1 MAQLAQHPSPSREG
15 TRVTAGSEQSAAPAL
30 VPRRRLTELLERGTE
45 RPLTLISAPAGWG
58 KTALVSEWRRSCAAP
73 GPIAW
78 LTLERGRGAR
88 RKLWTD
94 LVAAVAAAHPAFAA
108 LAVPPRGSLDAFRDE
123 ALAILSEVQEP
134 LVMVVDDF
142 HEVNASVSMEN
153 LDWLLEHG
161 PPSLRLVLATRSD
174 PTIRLQRLRTHDR
187 ILEIRAADLAFTLEE
202 AVELLAR
209 FDLPADDVESLLER
223 TAGWA
228 AGLRLAELSLADHD
242 DPHAFVTGFAG
253 NDRAVSDY
261 LITEVVSHQSAET
274 LDFMLRTCLS
284 ERVNGDLADALTGAS
299 GGQQKLR
306 ELEARGAFVSRVDHV
321 GEWYQYLPVFAEV
334 LRAELARRLPDEVR
348 SLHCVAGQW
357 HADHGKPLDAVRHA
371 VAASD
376 WELAAEVIGEHWLVL
391 VARGAG
397 ATLRDLTE
405 RIPAEAVNADAELAL
420 AQSGLLLEGGDLPAA
435 EAFLLRAHELSPSL
449 PEIRRRRF
457 AVTSTATALYHARLL
472 GDVAEAVSAA
482 RLALSENWDT
492 SVAVEVRALTLAN
505 LGVAEF
511 WTSDWEAAGD
521 HLQQAAG
528 LALECSN
535 DFVLFLAESYAAG
548 VDVRAGR
555 LGEAW
560 SRARTAIQLAERRG
574 WTAVAHLAIAHA
586 VLATVHLWR
595 NELDEAD
602 GCIETAREILRG
614 SAEPLLGPA
623 VAHVEASLLLARGD
637 AVTALNVLRG
647 ATAANGLPTFLR
659 VANALIE
666 AEVWL
671 ALGEPDRARKTLADI
686 ENADASD
693 VPIGLARL
701 ELASGDPVQALKAV
715 ATFLAD
721 EREAVFPFART
732 EAWIMAA
739 LARDA
744 IHDEPGALRALDRGL
759 DLAEPRGYSNVI
771 LRCGAPARSLL
782 RRHIA
787 SGSRHRSFAGELLN
801 VLDSPTGPSRNDVAP
816 LLEPLSERELAVLRF
831 LPTMM
836 SNAEIASEMF
846 VSVNTVKTHLKH
858 VYRKLDVADRR
869 DAVRRGRRLR
879 LLTPGLADH

>member
-1 MAQLAQHPSPSREG
+1 MVQQLHDPPPSREG
-15 TRVTAGSEQSAAPAL
+15 TRVTAGSEQPAAPRL

-58 KTALVSEWRRSCAAP
+58 KTALVSEWRRSGAAP

-78 LTLERGRGAR
+78 LPLERGHGDR
-88 RKLWTD
+88 RRLWSD
-94 LVAAVAAAHPAFAA
+94 IVAAAAAAHSGFAA
-108 LAVPPRGSLDAFRDE
+108 LAVPPRGRLDAFRDE
-123 ALAILSEVQEP
+123 ALAVLKEVQEP
-134 LVMVVDDF
+134 LVMVLDDF
-142 HEVNASVSMEN
+142 HEVSASGAMED

-161 PPSLRLVLATRSD
+161 PPTLRLVLATRSD
-174 PTIRLQRLRTHDR
+174 PTIRLQRLRTHGK
-187 ILEIRAADLAFTLEE
+187 ILEIRAADLAFTLAE
-202 AVELLAR
+202 AAELLAGL
-209 FDLPADDVESLLER
+209 DLPAGDVESLLGR

-242 DPHAFVTGFAG
+242 DPHGFVTGFAR

-261 LITEVVSHQSAET
+261 LITEVVSRQPAET
-274 LDFMLRTCLS
+274 LDFMLRTCLP
-284 ERVNGDLADALTGAS
+284 ERVNGELADALTDAP
-299 GGQQKLR
+299 GGQQTLR
-306 ELEARGAFVSRVDHV
+306 ELERRGAFVSRVDQT

-348 SLHCVAGQW
+348 SLHSVAGQW

-405 RIPAEAVNADAELAL
+405 RIPADTVTGDAELAL
-420 AQSGLLLEGGDLPAA
+420 AQSGLLLEGGDVAVA
-435 EAFLLRAHELSPSL
+435 ETLLVRAYELSLAL
-449 PEIRRRRF
+449 PERRRRRF
-457 AVTSTATALYHARLL
+457 AVTSTATALYHARLR

-482 RLALSENWDT
+482 RIALDEDWDT

-505 LGVAEF
+505 LGLAEF
-511 WTSDWEAAGD
+511 WTSDWDASGD

-528 LALECSN
+528 LALECGN

-574 WTAVAHLAIAHA
+574 WSAVAHAAIAYST
-586 VLATVHLWR
+586 LATVHLWR
-595 NELDEAD
+595 NELDEAE

-614 SAEPLLGPA
+614 SGEPLLGPA
-623 VAHVEASLLLARGD
+623 VAQVEARLLLVRGEV
-637 AVTALNVLRG
+637 VTALDVLRG
-647 ATAANGLPTFLR
+647 ATATEGLPTFLR
-659 VANALIE
+659 VSTALIE
-666 AEVWL
+666 AELWF
-671 ALGEPDRARKTLADI
+671 ALGEPDRARRTLADI
-686 ENADASD
+686 KAADAPD
-693 VPIGLARL
+693 MPIGLARL
-701 ELASGDPVQALKAV
+701 ELASGNPVQALEAV

-721 EREAVFPFART
+721 EREAVIPFART

-771 LRCGAPARSLL
+771 LRYGAPARSLL

-787 SGSRHRSFAGELLN
+787 NGSRHRSFAGELLN
-801 VLDSPTGPSRNDVAP
+801 VLDSPAEASRNDVAP

-869 DAVRRGRRLR
+869 DAVRRARRLR

>member
-1 MAQLAQHPSPSREG
+1 M
-15 TRVTAGSEQSAAPAL
+15 
-30 VPRRRLTELLERGTE
+30 
-45 RPLTLISAPAGWG
+45 
-58 KTALVSEWRRSCAAP
+58 
-73 GPIAW
+73 
-78 LTLERGRGAR
+78 
-88 RKLWTD
+88 
-94 LVAAVAAAHPAFAA
+94 VAAAAAAHPGLAA
-108 LAVPPRGSLDAFRDE
+108 LAVPPRGSLDAFREE
-123 ALAILSEVQEP
+123 ALAALDKLQEP
-134 LVMVVDDF
+134 LVMVLDDF
-142 HEVNASVSMEN
+142 HEVSESGAMGD

-161 PPSLRLVLATRSD
+161 PPCLRLVLATRSD
-174 PTIRLQRLRTHDR
+174 PVIRLQRLRIHGK
-187 ILEIRAADLAFTLEE
+187 ILEIRASDLAFTLDE
-202 AVELLAR
+202 AAELLAGL
-209 FDLPADDVESLLER
+209 DLPADDVESLLER

-261 LITEVVSHQSAET
+261 LITEVVSRQPAET
-274 LDFMLRTCLS
+274 VDFLLRTCLP
-284 ERVNGDLADALTGAS
+284 ERVNGELADVLTGAS
-299 GGQQKLR
+299 GGQQTLR
-306 ELEARGAFVSRVDHV
+306 ELETRGAFVSRVDQA

-334 LRAELARRLPDEVR
+334 LRAELARCLPDEVPA
-348 SLHCVAGQW
+348 LHRVAGEW
-357 HADHGKPLDAVRHA
+357 HAGHGKPLDAVRHA

-397 ATLRDLTE
+397 AALRELTE
-405 RIPAEAVNADAELAL
+405 RIPADAVTADAELAL
-420 AQSGLLLEGGDLPAA
+420 AQSGLLLEGGDLAAA
-435 EAFLLRAHELSPSL
+435 EALLLRAYELSLAL
-449 PEIRRRRF
+449 PENRRRRF
-457 AVTSTATALYHARLL
+457 AVTSTATTLYHARLR

-482 RLALSENWDT
+482 RLALSENWDK

-505 LGVAEF
+505 LGLAEF

-528 LALECSN
+528 LALECGN

-574 WTAVAHLAIAHA
+574 WTAVAHAAIAQST
-586 VLATVHLWR
+586 LATVHLWR
-595 NELDEAD
+595 NDLDEAESR
-602 GCIETAREILRG
+602 IEIAREILRSSG
-614 SAEPLLGPA
+614 EPLLGPA
-623 VAHVEASLLLARGD
+623 VAQVEARLLLVRGEV
-637 AVTALNVLRG
+637 VTALDVLRG
-647 ATAANGLPTFLR
+647 ATAADGLPTFLR
-659 VANALIE
+659 VSTALIE
-666 AEVWL
+666 AELWF
-671 ALGEPDRARKTLADI
+671 ALGEPDRARRTLVDI
-686 ENADASD
+686 EAADAPD
-693 VPIGLARL
+693 MPIGLARL
-701 ELASGDPVQALKAV
+701 ELATGRPVQALEAV

-721 EREAVFPFART
+721 ERDAVLPFART
-732 EAWIMAA
+732 EAWMMAA

-744 IHDEPGALRALDRGL
+744 INDEPGALRALERGL

-787 SGSRHRSFAGELLN
+787 KGSRHRSFAGELLN
-801 VLDSPTGPSRNDVAP
+801 VLDSPTAASRNNVAP

-869 DAVRRGRRLR
+869 DAVRRARRLR

>member
-1 MAQLAQHPSPSREG
+1 L
-15 TRVTAGSEQSAAPAL
+15 
-30 VPRRRLTELLERGTE
+30 
-45 RPLTLISAPAGWG
+45 
-58 KTALVSEWRRSCAAP
+58 
-73 GPIAW
+73 
-78 LTLERGRGAR
+78 
-88 RKLWTD
+88 
-94 LVAAVAAAHPAFAA
+94 AA
-108 LAVPPRGSLDAFRDE
+108 LAVPPRGSIAAFRDRG
-123 ALAILSEVQEP
+123 LAVLNEVQEP
-134 LVMVVDDF
+134 LVLVLDDF
-142 HEVNASVSMEN
+142 HEVSASGGMAD

-174 PTIRLQRLRTHDR
+174 PTIRLQRLRTHGK
-187 ILEIRAADLAFTLEE
+187 ILEIRAGDLAFTSEE
-202 AVELLAR
+202 AIELLAGLH
-209 FDLPADDVESLLER
+209 LPTDDVESLLER

-228 AGLRLAELSLADHD
+228 AGLRLAALSLADHD
-242 DPHAFVTGFAG
+242 DPHGFVTGFAG

-261 LITEVVSHQSAET
+261 LITEVVSRQPAET
-274 LDFMLRTCLS
+274 LDFMLRTCLPA
-284 ERVNGDLADALTGAS
+284 RVNGDLAEVLTDRP
-299 GGQQKLR
+299 GGQQTLR
-306 ELEARGAFVSRVDHV
+306 DLETRGAFVSRVDHV
-321 GEWYQYLPVFAEV
+321 GEWYEYLPVFAEV
-334 LRAELARRLPDEVR
+334 LRAELARRLPDEVPR
-348 SLHCVAGQW
+348 LHGVAGQW

-405 RIPAEAVNADAELAL
+405 GIPGDVVTADAELAL
-420 AQSGLLLEGGDLPAA
+420 AQSGLLLEAGELA
-435 EAFLLRAHELSPSL
+435 EAEVLLLRAYELSLAL
-449 PEIRRRRF
+449 PEARRRRF
-457 AVTSTATALYHARLL
+457 AVTSTATALYHARLR

-482 RLALSENWDT
+482 RLALGENWDT
-492 SVAVEVRALTLAN
+492 TVAVEVRALTLAN

-511 WTSDWEAAGD
+511 WTSDWDAAGD

-560 SRARTAIQLAERRG
+560 SRGRTAIQLAERRG
-574 WTAVAHLAIAHA
+574 WTAVGHAAIAHST
-586 VLATVHLWR
+586 LATVHLWR
-595 NELDEAD
+595 NELDEAES
-602 GCIETAREILRG
+602 CIENAREILRG
-614 SAEPLLGPA
+614 SDEPLLSA
-623 VAHVEASLLLARGD
+623 SVAQVEARLLLVRGEV
-637 AVTALNVLRG
+637 VTALDVLRA
-647 ATAANGLPTFLR
+647 ATAAKGLPAFLR
-659 VANALIE
+659 VSTALIE
-666 AEVWL
+666 AELWF
-671 ALGEPDRARKTLADI
+671 ALGEPDRARRTLADI
-686 ENADASD
+686 EAADAPD
-693 VPIGLARL
+693 MPIGLARL
-701 ELASGDPVQALKAV
+701 ELASGHPVQALQAV

-721 EREAVFPFART
+721 EREAVLPFART

-771 LRCGAPARSLL
+771 LRYGAPARSLL

-787 SGSRHRSFAGELLN
+787 HGSRHRSFAGDLLN
-801 VLDSPTGPSRNDVAP
+801 VLDSPAAASRNDVAP
-816 LLEPLSERELAVLRF
+816 LLEPLSDRELAVLRF

-858 VYRKLDVADRR
+858 VYRKLDVTDRR
-869 DAVRRGRRLR
+869 DAVRRARRLR
-879 LLTPGLADH
+879 LLTPGLADF

>member
-1 MAQLAQHPSPSREG
+1 MAQQLHDPPPSREG

-30 VPRRRLTELLERGTE
+30 VPRRRLTQLLEHGTE

-58 KTALVSEWRRSCAAP
+58 KTALISEWRRLGAAP

-78 LTLERGRGAR
+78 LPLEAGHADR

-94 LVAAVAAAHPAFAA
+94 VVAAAAAAHPGLAA
-108 LAVPPRGSLDAFRDE
+108 LAVPPRGSIDAFRDKG
-123 ALAILSEVQEP
+123 LAVLNEVQEP
-134 LVMVVDDF
+134 LVLVLDDF
-142 HEVNASVSMEN
+142 HEVSAPGGMAD

-174 PTIRLQRLRTHDR
+174 PTIRLQRLRTHGR
-187 ILEIRAADLAFTLEE
+187 ILEIRAGDLAFTSEE
-202 AVELLAR
+202 ATELLAGLN
-209 FDLPADDVESLLER
+209 LPTDDVESLLER

-261 LITEVVSHQSAET
+261 LITEVVSHQPPEA
-274 LDFMLRTCLS
+274 LDFLLHTCLP
-284 ERVNGDLADALTGAS
+284 ERVNGDLADAMTGAP
-299 GGQQKLR
+299 GGQQTLGD
-306 ELEARGAFVSRVDHV
+306 LERRGAFVSRVDHA

-334 LRAELARRLPDEVR
+334 LRAELARRLPDEVPR
-348 SLHCVAGQW
+348 LHRVAGQW
-357 HADHGKPLDAVRHA
+357 HADHGKPLDAIRHA

-405 RIPAEAVNADAELAL
+405 RIPADVVTADADLAL
-420 AQSGLLLEGGDLPAA
+420 AQAGLLLEGGDLAAA
-435 EAFLLRAHELSPSL
+435 EELLIRAYELSLAL
-449 PEIRRRRF
+449 PEARRRRF
-457 AVTSTATALYHARLL
+457 AVTSTATNLYYARLR

-482 RLALSENWDT
+482 RIALSENWDT

-555 LGEAW
+555 LAEAW

-574 WTAVAHLAIAHA
+574 WTAVAHAAIAHST
-586 VLATVHLWR
+586 LATVHLWR
-595 NELDEAD
+595 NELDEAE
-602 GCIETAREILRG
+602 GCIETARKILRG
-614 SAEPLLGPA
+614 SAEPLLSA
-623 VAHVEASLLLARGD
+623 WVAQVEARLLLVRGE
-637 AVTALNVLRG
+637 AVTALDVLRG
-647 ATAANGLPTFLR
+647 ASAAEGVPTFLR
-659 VANALIE
+659 VSTALIE
-666 AEVWL
+666 AELWF
-671 ALGEPDRARKTLADI
+671 ALGEPDRARRTLADI
-686 ENADASD
+686 EDADVPD
-693 VPIGLARL
+693 MPIGLARL
-701 ELASGDPVQALKAV
+701 ELASGNPVQALEAV

-721 EREAVFPFART
+721 ERDAVLPFART

-771 LRCGAPARSLL
+771 LRYGAPARSLL

-787 SGSRHRSFAGELLN
+787 NGSRHRSFAGDLLN
-801 VLDSPTGPSRNDVAP
+801 VLDSPAAASRNDVAP

-869 DAVRRGRRLR
+869 DAVRRARRLR
-879 LLTPGLADH
+879 LLTPGLADF

>member
-1 MAQLAQHPSPSREG
+1 MAELAQHPPPSREG
-15 TRVTAGSEQSAAPAL
+15 TRVTAGSEQSAAPRL

-45 RPLTLISAPAGWG
+45 CPLTLISAPAGWG
-58 KTALVSEWRRSCAAP
+58 KTALVSEWRRSGAAP

-78 LTLERGRGAR
+78 LPLERGHTDR

-94 LVAAVAAAHPAFAA
+94 MVAAAAAAHPDFAA

-123 ALAILSEVQEP
+123 ALALLNAVEQP
-134 LVMVVDDF
+134 LVLVLDDF
-142 HEVNASVSMEN
+142 HEVSASVAMGD

-161 PPSLRLVLATRSD
+161 PQCLRLVLVTRSD
-174 PTIRLQRLRTHDR
+174 PAIRLQRLRVHGK
-187 ILEIRAADLAFTLEE
+187 IVEIRAADLAFTLAE
-202 AVELLAR
+202 AVELLN
-209 FDLPADDVESLLER
+209 DVHLPTDDVQSLLDR

-228 AGLRLAELSLADHD
+228 TGLRLAELSLADHD

-261 LITEVVSHQSAET
+261 LITEVVSRQTPET
-274 LDFMLRTCLS
+274 LDFLLRTSLP
-284 ERVNGDLADALTGAS
+284 ERVNGELADVLTGAP
-299 GGQQKLR
+299 GGQQTLR
-306 ELEARGAFVSRVDHV
+306 ELETRGAFVSRVDPV
-321 GEWYQYLPVFAEV
+321 GDWYAYLPVFAEV
-334 LRAELARRLPDEVR
+334 LRAELTRRLPDEAAG
-348 SLHCVAGQW
+348 LHRLAAEW
-357 HADHGKPLDAVRHA
+357 HAGHGKPLDAIRHA
-371 VAASD
+371 VAASH
-376 WELAAEVIGEHWLVL
+376 WELAADVIGEHWLVL

-397 ATLRDLTE
+397 AALRNLTE
-405 RIPAEAVNADAELAL
+405 LIPTDVVTADAELAL
-420 AQSGLLLEGGDLPAA
+420 AQSGLLLEGGDLAAA
-435 EAFLLRAHELSPSL
+435 EVLLLRAYELSRSL
-449 PEIRRRRF
+449 SETRRRRF
-457 AVTSTATALYHARLL
+457 TVTSTATALYHARLR
-472 GDVAEAVSAA
+472 GDVVEAVSAA
-482 RLALSENWDT
+482 RLALGENWDI

-511 WTSDWEAAGD
+511 WTSDSDAAGE

-528 LALECSN
+528 LALECGN

-574 WTAVAHLAIAHA
+574 WSTVAHAAIAHST
-586 VLATVHLWR
+586 LATVHLWR
-595 NELDEAD
+595 NELDEAEQ
-602 GCIETAREILRG
+602 CIETARGILRG
-614 SAEPLLGPA
+614 SGEPLLGPA
-623 VAHVEASLLLARGD
+623 VAQVEARLLLARGEV
-637 AVTALNVLRG
+637 VTALDVLRG
-647 ATAANGLPTFLR
+647 GTAAEGLPTFLS
-659 VANALIE
+659 VSTALIE
-666 AEVWL
+666 AELWF
-671 ALGEPDRARKTLADI
+671 ALGEPDRARRTLADI
-686 ENADASD
+686 EVADAPD
-693 VPIGLARL
+693 MPIGLARI
-701 ELASGDPVQALKAV
+701 ELASGNPVQALQAV

-721 EREAVFPFART
+721 EREAVQPFART
-732 EAWIMAA
+732 EAWMMAA

-771 LRCGAPARSLL
+771 LRYGAPARSLL

-869 DAVRRGRRLR
+869 DAVRRARRLR